1 MDFSRINSSID
12 VDAMQNSRVAMIG
25 GAVGLSYGLARC
37 GLGSISLVDFDYV
50 SATNPA
56 RQDFN
61 STDIARHKVEVVAEN
76 LLRINPEMEIDCH
89 VMDYCSISCEEY
101 DRLFGDMD
109 LLIHATDFFPAQ
121 ARGNV
126 EAVRLQKPA
135 MWIGLYQGGRAGEI
149 IYYVPGLTP
158 ACYRC
163 ICGSRYNEFNKGG
176 ASVSSDGGT
185 IFDLHLVDS
194 IAGQISLGILNRG
207 ADNRYGSLIDQ
218 LGNRN
223 LLQVK
228 NDPNYTLNGKDIFKQ
243 YLGDNPANFA
253 FTTITLQMDREP
265 NCPDCAHLNQQVDS
279 QESHNNI
286 NGNRIN

>member
-1 MDFSRINSSID
+1 MTMDFSRINSSINTD
-12 VDAMQNSRVAMIG
+12 MMQDSKAVVV
-25 GAVGLSYGLARC
+25 GAPVGLTHDLVRC
-37 GLGSISLVDFDYV
+37 GLGAVALVDFDRI
-50 SATNPA
+50 SASNPA

-61 STDIARHKVEVVAEN
+61 STDIARYKVNAIAEN
-76 LLRINPEMEIDCH
+76 LKKINPEIEVDGYILDF
-89 VMDYCSISCEEY
+89 CSISPEEIE
-101 DRLFGDMD
+101 RLFGDTD
-109 LLIHATDFFPAQ
+109 LFIFATDFFPAQ
-121 ARGNV
+121 ARGNIV
-126 EAVRLQKPA
+126 ALELNKPA
-135 MWIGLYQGGRAGEI
+135 IWIGLYRGGLAGEI
-149 IYYVPGLTP
+149 IYYVPGVTP

-163 ICGSRYNEFNKGG
+163 ICGSRYNAFNKGG

-218 LGNRN
+218 LGNLN

-253 FTTITLQMDREP
+253 FTTIALQMDRELD
-265 NCPDCAHLNQQVDS
+265 CPDCAHLHRETDNQRQ
-279 QESHNNI
+279 
-286 NGNRIN
+286 